1 MSGWTERE
9 EGTVKIIHHSTSSLI
24 EMLITTDEEV
34 EQGKIEKVTEKVWF
48 DYGTFSDLRKVV
60 NQTDFP

>member
-1 MSGWTERE
+1 MSGWIEHEVR
-9 EGTVKIIHHSTSSLI
+9 GVKLIHHSTSSTI
-24 EMLITTDEEV
+24 EMLITTNEEV
-34 EQGKIEKVTEKVWF
+34 KEGKFEKVTERFCF

>member
-9 EGTVKIIHHSTSSLI
+9 EGTVKIIHHSTSSSI
-24 EMLITTDEEV
+24 EMLITTDEEA
-34 EQGKIEKVTEKVWF
+34 EQGRVEKSTIKVWF
-48 DYGTFSDLRKVV
+48 DYGTFSDLRKVI

>member
-9 EGTVKIIHHSTSSLI
+9 EKSIKIIHHSTSSSI
-24 EMLITTDEEV
+24 EMLITTNEEV
-34 EQGKIEKVTEKVWF
+34 EQGKFEKVTQKVWF